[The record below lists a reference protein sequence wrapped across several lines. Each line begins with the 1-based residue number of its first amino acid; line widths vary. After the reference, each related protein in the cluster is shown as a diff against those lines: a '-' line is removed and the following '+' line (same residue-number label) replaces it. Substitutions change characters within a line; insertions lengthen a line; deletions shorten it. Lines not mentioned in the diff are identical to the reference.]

1 MLDYKAMYRRA
12 GEIFKELK
20 SETRPRDLV
29 KQMSGGQRQAV
40 AIART
45 MLSEAKIVLM
55 DEPTAAISVRQ
66 VAEVLNLIRH
76 LRDRG
81 IAVVLISHRMP
92 DVFTVADRVIVMRRG
107 RKVADKPIAASSPEE
122 VTGLITGAIEQVM
135 IDARVTIARNE
146 GRRWQSPLIRRS
158 TRSSRAGFRR
168 YSGSQTF
175 WVLLAV
181 ILACIFLSFATN
193 SFATTKNLY
202 NITRNVTF
210 VAIIA
215 LGMTMVIITGGIDLS
230 VGSVLCLCSM
240 VLAVV
245 MHAGYSIEVG
255 IAASIGTALVVGAF
269 NGVLIAY
276 LGFPPFVVTL
286 GMLSIARSLA
296 MVASNN
302 TVVFQFGPDHDK
314 LLALGGGAWFFG
326 IANPVLYM
334 IVLALLTGFVLRWT
348 KFGRHIFAIGGNEHA
363 ATLTGVPVR
372 PIKVAVYMI
381 SALSAGIA
389 GIIQT
394 GWLGAV
400 TTNIGAG
407 MELQVIAAAVI
418 GGANLAGGVGTAF
431 GALIGA
437 ALIEVIRNSLGLL
450 GINAFWQGTFIGGAI
465 MLAVLF
471 DRVRNFRQ
479 SE

>member
-1 MLDYKAMYRRA
+1 MSSTLD
-12 GEIFKELK
+12 K
-20 SETRPRDLV
+20 SIEQ
-29 KQMSGGQRQAV
+29 KQQSW
-40 AIART
+40 
-45 MLSEAKIVLM
+45 LSEKL
-55 DEPTAAISVRQ
+55 
-66 VAEVLNLIRH
+66 
-76 LRDRG
+76 
-81 IAVVLISHRMP
+81 
-92 DVFTVADRVIVMRRG
+92 
-107 RKVADKPIAASSPEE
+107 
-122 VTGLITGAIEQVM
+122 
-135 IDARVTIARNE
+135 
-146 GRRWQSPLIRRS
+146 
-158 TRSSRAGFRR
+158 
-168 YSGSQTF
+168 GSQTF
-175 WVLLAV
+175 WVFVAV
-181 ILACIFLSFATN
+181 IIACLFLSFATD
-193 SFATTKNLY
+193 SFATSKNLY

-215 LGMTMVIITGGIDLS
+215 LGMTLVIITGGIDLS

-245 MHAGYSIEVG
+245 MHAGYNIEVG
-255 IAASIGTALVVGAF
+255 IAASVATALVIGAF
-269 NGVLIAY
+269 NGILIAY
-276 LGFPPFVVTL
+276 IGMPPFVVTL

-296 MVASNN
+296 MVASGN
-302 TVVFQFGPDHDK
+302 TVVFEFGPDHEK

-334 IVLALLTGFVLRWT
+334 VVLALLTGFVLRWT
-348 KFGRHIFAIGGNEHA
+348 RFGRYLFAIGGNEHA

-372 PIKVAVYMI
+372 AIKVSVYMI

-400 TTNIGAG
+400 TTNIGSG

-418 GGANLAGGVGTAF
+418 GGAALAGGVGTAI

-450 GINAFWQGTFIGGAI
+450 GINAFWQGCFIGSAI
-465 MLAVLF
+465 LFAVLF
-471 DRVRNFRQ
+471 DRVRNMRQ

>member
-1 MLDYKAMYRRA
+1 MAVTL
-12 GEIFKELK
+12 EQTIE
-20 SETRPRDLV
+20 
-29 KQMSGGQRQAV
+29 QRQHNWLS
-40 AIART
+40 AI
-45 MLSEAKIVLM
+45 LSKQAFW
-55 DEPTAAISVRQ
+55 
-66 VAEVLNLIRH
+66 
-76 LRDRG
+76 
-81 IAVVLISHRMP
+81 VVL
-92 DVFTVADRVIVMRRG
+92 
-107 RKVADKPIAASSPEE
+107 
-122 VTGLITGAIEQVM
+122 AI
-135 IDARVTIARNE
+135 
-146 GRRWQSPLIRRS
+146 
-158 TRSSRAGFRR
+158 
-168 YSGSQTF
+168 
-175 WVLLAV
+175 
-181 ILACIFLSFATN
+181 ILACLFLSFATD
-193 SFATTKNLY
+193 SFATAKNLY

-215 LGMTMVIITGGIDLS
+215 LGMTLVIITGGIDLS

-255 IAASIGTALVVGAF
+255 IAASIATALVIGAF
-269 NGVLIAY
+269 NGVMIAY
-276 LGFPPFVVTL
+276 LNFPSFVVTL

-302 TVVFQFGPDHDK
+302 TVVFQFGPDHNK
-314 LLALGGGAWFFG
+314 LLALGGGSTFG

-348 KFGRHIFAIGGNEHA
+348 RFGRYVFAIGGNEHA
-363 ATLTGVPVR
+363 AVLTGVPVR

-381 SALSAGIA
+381 SALAAGIA

-400 TTNIGAG
+400 TTNLGAG

-431 GALIGA
+431 GALVGA
-437 ALIEVIRNSLGLL
+437 ALIEIIRNSLGLL
-450 GINAFWQGTFIGGAI
+450 GINAFWQGTFIGSAI
-465 MLAVLF
+465 VLAVLF
-471 DRVRNFRQ
+471 DRIRNLRQ

>member
-1 MLDYKAMYRRA
+1 MATTLD
-12 GEIFKELK
+12 
-20 SETRPRDLV
+20 
-29 KQMSGGQRQAV
+29 Q
-40 AIART
+40 
-45 MLSEAKIVLM
+45 
-55 DEPTAAISVRQ
+55 
-66 VAEVLNLIRH
+66 
-76 LRDRG
+76 
-81 IAVVLISHRMP
+81 
-92 DVFTVADRVIVMRRG
+92 
-107 RKVADKPIAASSPEE
+107 
-122 VTGLITGAIEQVM
+122 
-135 IDARVTIARNE
+135 TIARRQRTLGGTILGN
-146 GRRWQSPLIRRS
+146 
-158 TRSSRAGFRR
+158 
-168 YSGSQTF
+168 QTF
-175 WVLLAV
+175 WVLVAV
-181 ILACIFLSFATN
+181 VLACIFLSFATD
-193 SFATTKNLY
+193 SFATAKNLY

-215 LGMTMVIITGGIDLS
+215 LGMTLVIITGGIDLS

-240 VLAVV
+240 VLAVT
-245 MHAGYSIEVG
+245 MHAGYGIETG
-255 IAASIGTALVVGAF
+255 IAVSVATALVIGAF
-269 NGVLIAY
+269 NGILIAY

-302 TVVFQFGPDHDK
+302 TVVFEFGPDHDK
-314 LLALGGGAWFFG
+314 LLALGGGSVFG
-326 IANPVLYM
+326 IANPVIYM

-348 KFGRHIFAIGGNEHA
+348 RIGRYIYAIGGNEQA
-363 ATLTGVPVR
+363 AVATGLPVL
-372 PIKVAVYMI
+372 PIKVCVYMV

-431 GALIGA
+431 GALVGA

-450 GINAFWQGTFIGGAI
+450 GISAFWQGTFIGSATI
-465 MLAVLF
+465 LAVLF

>member
-1 MLDYKAMYRRA
+1 M
-12 GEIFKELK
+12 
-20 SETRPRDLV
+20 
-29 KQMSGGQRQAV
+29 
-40 AIART
+40 AIT
-45 MLSEAKIVLM
+45 LEQTI
-55 DEPTAAISVRQ
+55 E
-66 VAEVLNLIRH
+66 H
-76 LRDRG
+76 
-81 IAVVLISHRMP
+81 
-92 DVFTVADRVIVMRRG
+92 
-107 RKVADKPIAASSPEE
+107 KP
-122 VTGLITGAIEQVM
+122 
-135 IDARVTIARNE
+135 
-146 GRRWQSPLIRRS
+146 
-158 TRSSRAGFRR
+158 RSSLTVIL
-168 YSGSQTF
+168 SSQTF
-175 WVLLAV
+175 WVLIAV
-181 ILACIFLSFATN
+181 ILACIFLSFATD
-193 SFATTKNLY
+193 SFATARNLY

-215 LGMTMVIITGGIDLS
+215 LGMTLVIITGGIDLS

-240 VLAVV
+240 ILAVV
-245 MHAGYSIEVG
+245 MHAGYGIEVS
-255 IAASIGTALVVGAF
+255 IVASIGTALAVGAF
-269 NGVLIAY
+269 NGLLIAY

-314 LLALGGGAWFFG
+314 LLALGGGAWLFG

-334 IVLALLTGFVLRWT
+334 IALALLAGFVLRWT
-348 KFGRHIFAIGGNEHA
+348 RFGRYLFAIGGNEHA
-363 ATLTGVPVR
+363 ATLTGVPVKK
-372 PIKVAVYMI
+372 IKVVVYMI

-418 GGANLAGGVGTAF
+418 GGANLAGGTGTAF
-431 GALIGA
+431 GALVGA

-450 GINAFWQGTFIGGAI
+450 GISAFWQGAFIGGATI
-465 MLAVLF
+465 LAVLF
-471 DRVRNFRQ
+471 DRIRNFRQ

>member
-1 MLDYKAMYRRA
+1 M
-12 GEIFKELK
+12 
-20 SETRPRDLV
+20 
-29 KQMSGGQRQAV
+29 
-40 AIART
+40 AIT
-45 MLSEAKIVLM
+45 L
-55 DEPTAAISVRQ
+55 
-66 VAEVLNLIRH
+66 
-76 LRDRG
+76 
-81 IAVVLISHRMP
+81 
-92 DVFTVADRVIVMRRG
+92 
-107 RKVADKPIAASSPEE
+107 
-122 VTGLITGAIEQVM
+122 EQ
-135 IDARVTIARNE
+135 TIAQKQ
-146 GRRWQSPLIRRS
+146 QSRI
-158 TRSSRAGFRR
+158 AGIL
-168 YSGSQTF
+168 GSQTF
-175 WVLLAV
+175 WVFVAVLLACV
-181 ILACIFLSFATN
+181 FLSFATD
-193 SFATTKNLY
+193 SFATAKNLY

-210 VAIIA
+210 VAIVA

-240 VLAVV
+240 VLAVT
-245 MHAGYSIEVG
+245 MHAGYGIEAG
-255 IAASIGTALVVGAF
+255 IAAAVATALLVGAF

-286 GMLSIARSLA
+286 AMLSIARSLA

-302 TVVFQFGPDHDK
+302 TVVFQFGPDHD
-314 LLALGGGAWFFG
+314 LLLDIGGGAWLFG

-334 IVLALLTGFVLRWT
+334 LVLAALTGFTLRWT
-348 KFGRHIFAIGGNEHA
+348 KFGRHVFAIGGNEHA

-418 GGANLAGGVGTAF
+418 GGANLAGGVGTAT

-465 MLAVLF
+465 IFAVLF
-471 DRVRNFRQ
+471 ERIRNFRQ
-479 SE
+479 SD

>member
-1 MLDYKAMYRRA
+1 MAITLDRA
-12 GEIFKELK
+12 I
-20 SETRPRDLV
+20 
-29 KQMSGGQRQAV
+29 GQRQQSWV
-40 AIART
+40 T
-45 MLSEAKIVLM
+45 SVL
-55 DEPTAAISVRQ
+55 
-66 VAEVLNLIRH
+66 
-76 LRDRG
+76 
-81 IAVVLISHRMP
+81 
-92 DVFTVADRVIVMRRG
+92 
-107 RKVADKPIAASSPEE
+107 
-122 VTGLITGAIEQVM
+122 
-135 IDARVTIARNE
+135 
-146 GRRWQSPLIRRS
+146 
-158 TRSSRAGFRR
+158 
-168 YSGSQTF
+168 GSQTF
-175 WVLLAV
+175 WVLVAV
-181 ILACIFLSFATN
+181 ILACLFLSVATDTFATP
-193 SFATTKNLY
+193 KNLY
-202 NITRNVTF
+202 NITRNFTF

-215 LGMTMVIITGGIDLS
+215 LGMTLVIITGGIDLS

-245 MHAGYSIEVG
+245 MNAGYSIEVG
-255 IAASIGTALVVGAF
+255 IAASVGTALVIGGF
-269 NGVLIAY
+269 NGVMIAY
-276 LGFPPFVVTL
+276 LGFPPFVITL

-302 TVVFQFGPDHDK
+302 TVVFQFGPDHDT

-326 IANPVLYM
+326 IANPVIYM

-348 KFGRHIFAIGGNEHA
+348 KFGRYVFAIGGNEHA

-372 PIKVAVYMI
+372 RIKVTVYMI
-381 SALSAGIA
+381 SALSAGVA

-418 GGANLAGGVGTAF
+418 GGANLAGGVGTAS

-450 GINAFWQGTFIGGAI
+450 GINAFWQGTFIGGATV
-465 MLAVLF
+465 LAVLF
-471 DRVRNFRQ
+471 DRIRSFRQ

>member
-1 MLDYKAMYRRA
+1 MAITLDQTI
-12 GEIFKELK
+12 GQ
-20 SETRPRDLV
+20 
-29 KQMSGGQRQAV
+29 KQRSWLASILGG
-40 AIART
+40 
-45 MLSEAKIVLM
+45 
-55 DEPTAAISVRQ
+55 
-66 VAEVLNLIRH
+66 
-76 LRDRG
+76 
-81 IAVVLISHRMP
+81 
-92 DVFTVADRVIVMRRG
+92 
-107 RKVADKPIAASSPEE
+107 
-122 VTGLITGAIEQVM
+122 
-135 IDARVTIARNE
+135 
-146 GRRWQSPLIRRS
+146 
-158 TRSSRAGFRR
+158 
-168 YSGSQTF
+168 QTF
-175 WVLLAV
+175 WVLIAV
-181 ILACIFLSFATN
+181 ILACIFLSMTTD
-193 SFATTKNLY
+193 SFATSKNIY

-215 LGMTMVIITGGIDLS
+215 LGMTLVIITGGIDLS

-255 IAASIGTALVVGAF
+255 IAASVGVALLVGAF
-269 NGVLIAY
+269 NGLLIAY

-314 LLALGGGAWFFG
+314 LLALGGGAWLFG

-334 IVLALLTGFVLRWT
+334 VVLALLTGFVLRWT
-348 KFGRHIFAIGGNEHA
+348 KFGRYVFAIGGNEHA
-363 ATLTGVPVR
+363 ATLTGVPVQR
-372 PIKVAVYMI
+372 IKVIVYMI
-381 SALSAGIA
+381 SALSAGVA

-450 GINAFWQGTFIGGAI
+450 GINAFWQGSFIGGAI
-465 MLAVLF
+465 VLAVLF
-471 DRVRNFRQ
+471 DRIRNLRRD
-479 SE
+479 E

>member
-1 MLDYKAMYRRA
+1 MAITLDQTIRQ
-12 GEIFKELK
+12 
-20 SETRPRDLV
+20 
-29 KQMSGGQRQAV
+29 KQRSWFATILGG
-40 AIART
+40 
-45 MLSEAKIVLM
+45 
-55 DEPTAAISVRQ
+55 
-66 VAEVLNLIRH
+66 
-76 LRDRG
+76 
-81 IAVVLISHRMP
+81 
-92 DVFTVADRVIVMRRG
+92 
-107 RKVADKPIAASSPEE
+107 
-122 VTGLITGAIEQVM
+122 
-135 IDARVTIARNE
+135 
-146 GRRWQSPLIRRS
+146 
-158 TRSSRAGFRR
+158 
-168 YSGSQTF
+168 QTF
-175 WVLLAV
+175 WVLIAV
-181 ILACIFLSFATN
+181 ILACIFLSMATD
-193 SFATTKNLY
+193 SFATAKNIY

-215 LGMTMVIITGGIDLS
+215 LGMTLVIITGGIDLS

-240 VLAVV
+240 VLAIV

-255 IAASIGTALVVGAF
+255 IAASIGTALLVGAF
-269 NGVLIAY
+269 NGLLIAY

-314 LLALGGGAWFFG
+314 LLALGGGAWLFG

-334 IVLALLTGFVLRWT
+334 VVLALMTGFMLRWT
-348 KFGRHIFAIGGNEHA
+348 KFGRYVFAIGGNEHA
-363 ATLTGVPVR
+363 ATLTGVPVQR
-372 PIKVAVYMI
+372 IKVIVYMI
-381 SALSAGIA
+381 SALSAGVA

-450 GINAFWQGTFIGGAI
+450 GINAFWQGSFIGGAI
-465 MLAVLF
+465 VLAVLF
-471 DRVRNFRQ
+471 DRIRNLQRD
-479 SE
+479 E

>member
-1 MLDYKAMYRRA
+1 MA
-12 GEIFKELK
+12 
-20 SETRPRDLV
+20 T
-29 KQMSGGQRQAV
+29 
-40 AIART
+40 T
-45 MLSEAKIVLM
+45 
-55 DEPTAAISVRQ
+55 
-66 VAEVLNLIRH
+66 
-76 LRDRG
+76 
-81 IAVVLISHRMP
+81 
-92 DVFTVADRVIVMRRG
+92 
-107 RKVADKPIAASSPEE
+107 
-122 VTGLITGAIEQVM
+122 
-135 IDARVTIARNE
+135 IDQTIAQKQHT
-146 GRRWQSPLIRRS
+146 WL
-158 TRSSRAGFRR
+158 SSIT
-168 YSGSQTF
+168 GSQTF

-181 ILACIFLSFATN
+181 ILACIFLSFATE
-193 SFATTKNLY
+193 SFATSKNLY
-202 NITRNVTF
+202 NITRNFTF

-215 LGMTMVIITGGIDLS
+215 LGMTLVIITGGIDLS

-240 VLAVV
+240 VLAVT
-245 MHAGYSIEVG
+245 MNAGYSIEIG
-255 IAASIGTALVVGAF
+255 ILASLGTAIVVGLF
-269 NGVLIAY
+269 NGILIAY

-286 GMLSIARSLA
+286 GMLSVARSLA

-302 TVVFQFGPDHDK
+302 TVVFQFGPDHD
-314 LLALGGGAWFFG
+314 LLLGLGGGAWLFG
-326 IANPVLYM
+326 VANPVLYM

-348 KFGRHIFAIGGNEHA
+348 RFGRHVFAIGGNEHA

-372 PIKVAVYMI
+372 PIKVAVYVI

-389 GIIQT
+389 GIVQT

-431 GALIGA
+431 GAVVGA

-465 MLAVLF
+465 ILAVLF
-471 DRVRNFRQ
+471 DRVRNLRQ